1 MIEEL
6 FTIKKQV
13 EQSKV
18 LIFDFD
24 GVIADSVEVKTKAF
38 ASMYE
43 PYGMDI
49 VDKVIDHHKNNGGMS
64 RFEKF
69 QYYHRAF
76 LDIEISQ
83 EIIDNLS
90 AQFSKLVFDKV
101 VSSSEIDSVTEFI
114 EKYGVD
120 ERICVINSATPQL
133 EIEKIIQE
141 RGMSKFFSSIFGS
154 PSSKLDNISIILN
167 KYSCRN
173 EDVVFFGDSEADL
186 MTAIQAK
193 INFVGIGSEIRSH
206 IHRMAVEY
214 PCMKDFKLIMKL

>member
-6 FTIKKQV
+6 IKIKQQV

-24 GVIADSVEVKTKAF
+24 GVIADSVEVKTVAF

-43 PYGMDI
+43 PYGMDV

-69 QYYHRAF
+69 QYYHRT
-76 LDIEISQ
+76 LLNIEVSQ

-90 AQFSKLVFDKV
+90 TQFSKLVFNEV

-120 ERICVINSATPQL
+120 ERICVINSATPQI
-133 EIEKIIQE
+133 EIEKIIQA

-186 MTAIQAK
+186 MAAIQAK
-193 INFVGIGSEIRSH
+193 INFVGIGPEIRSH